1 MSKMKQIMAATLA
14 MAAMAGGNN
23 LFDTGCDYHR
33 DPHDGETDEERK
45 RRLHKMYGNQSQE
58 HEFVINGEK
67 IMASNKKTAMKI
79 YANRHPESKKRKK

>member
-45 RRLHKMYGNQSQE
+45 RRLHKMYGDQSQE
-58 HEFVINGEK
+58 HEFFIKGEK